1 MSFMLIHLIELR
13 QRAIYTLLWFGTL
26 ALLFF
31 FISDQLF
38 HLLVRPLLRSLPNQE
53 GLIATQITSSVFTPL
68 KLAVDTAL
76 LLTAPFALLQL
87 WRFMRPGLY
96 KNEQEQIRGTIILSL
111 LLFVFGTLFC
121 FYLVLPYMFQFFAQ
135 ALPEGVRLMPD
146 MAYAIDFI
154 TRMLLLFGFSFQVP
168 LICLILVKTH
178 FTTVETLIKIRPY
191 VIVGAFIIGMLLT
204 PPDVFS
210 QVALALPLCLLYEA
224 GIILARIYG
233 KSPAPTLIQ

>member
-1 MSFMLIHLIELR
+1 MLIHLIELR
-13 QRAIYTLLWFGTL
+13 QRAIYTLLWFGAL

-38 HLLVRPLLRSLPNQE
+38 HLLVKPLLRSLPNQE

-111 LLFVFGTLFC
+111 LLFVFGALFC

-146 MAYAIDFI
+146 MAYAIDFHY
-154 TRMLLLFGFSFQVP
+154 
-168 LICLILVKTH
+168 TH
-178 FTTVETLIKIRPY
+178 A
-191 VIVGAFIIGMLLT
+191 AFIWFF
-204 PPDVFS
+204 FS
-210 QVALALPLCLLYEA
+210 GSTNLSCT
-224 GIILARIYG
+224 G
-233 KSPAPTLIQ
+233 KNPFHYS

>member
-1 MSFMLIHLIELR
+1 MLIHLIELR

-121 FYLVLPYMFQFFAQ
+121 FYLVLPY
-135 ALPEGVRLMPD
+135 
-146 MAYAIDFI
+146 
-154 TRMLLLFGFSFQVP
+154 
-168 LICLILVKTH
+168 
-178 FTTVETLIKIRPY
+178 
-191 VIVGAFIIGMLLT
+191 
-204 PPDVFS
+204 
-210 QVALALPLCLLYEA
+210 
-224 GIILARIYG
+224 
-233 KSPAPTLIQ
+233 